1 MDWKVIYR
9 VVGAAWVVL
18 VIGAW
23 FSIAEG
29 YTEPWLTISDFPGG
43 SDGVLIAAIG
53 VAIAGL
59 LVIGFLQRRHEANQW
74 EAAGRQAGLS
84 PVGDGSSDGAL
95 ELTGSVDGR
104 PVTARY
110 ENRREKQGN
119 EGRHVTSLESSN
131 EGSSHRVTYTIVE
144 VELSGPADGG
154 VIVSPPSRQDGSAG
168 GSGMLGIGD
177 TSETDSGAEGVFTV
191 AEDGLFLVGTPRAAV
206 EAVSDGQSGRALRA
220 IRDLQIVTV
229 GDASGVAARLTEEV
243 DGGSMFG
250 VGMGDVILKDIPNDE
265 TKVYV
270 ETMAFIRDGDELRR
284 FAEGAVAVA
293 DAFEEATAR
302 TSAPE

>member
-1 MDWKVIYR
+1 MNWKAFYR
-9 VVGAAWVVL
+9 VIAPGWVVL
-18 VIGAW
+18 VFGAW
-23 FSIAEG
+23 FSILLG
-29 YTEPWLTISDFPGG
+29 YTEPRLTISDFPGG
-43 SDGVLIAAIG
+43 SNGALIAAIG

-59 LVIGFLQRRHEANQW
+59 LVLRFLQRRHEANQW

-95 ELTGSVDGR
+95 ELTGSIDGR

-110 ENRREKQGN
+110 VTRREPQGY
-119 EGRHVTSLESSN
+119 EGRHQTGSGEGNSTS
-131 EGSSHRVTYTIVE
+131 RVTYTVVE
-144 VELSGPADGG
+144 AELSGAADGG
-154 VIVSPPSRQDGSAG
+154 VIASSAAG
-168 GSGMLGIGD
+168 AGMFGIGD
-177 TSETDSGAEGVFTV
+177 TSEAASGTEGVFTV
-191 AEDGLFLVGTPRAAV
+191 AEDGLFLMGTPPAAV

-243 DGGSMFG
+243 DGRSMFG
-250 VGMGDVILKDIPNDE
+250 VETGDVIPKDIPNDE
-265 TKVYV
+265 TTVYV

-293 DAFEEATAR
+293 DAFEAATAR
-302 TSAPE
+302 TPAPE